1 MNITS
6 RRVHGGEVL
15 GATPGHPL
23 LVPALSAAPG
33 LSMSRQQALL
43 DLQAIQRIPGLAGYW
58 PADPAYA
65 YQDSAGYT
73 PATVGGVV
81 GQVRDISNAA
91 TPVARRNL
99 LTYTEELERLAFPNT
114 TYEANAILAPDGTL
128 TAEKIAVTA
137 TGSHSTDITY
147 LNVPSAT
154 MCFSVYAKAGSGPTE
169 FNVFGAYNVTTAA
182 NLVFA
187 NVNLTTGAISY
198 TTGSSGISVQ
208 LLSDGWLRI
217 SISPVSGVT
226 AGDRLNFYFGS
237 SGGLVTGGFYGYR
250 WGAQLEVGS
259 AATPYQK
266 IVTGTGDVFAPGN
279 HAYQQTTSKKPIL
292 KRTPTSNVYWLNSD
306 DGDELTA
313 TLGNLGTACTVAR
326 SGAEGVTFTEGVT
339 ISSTYNI
346 APAYG
351 FNGDVAI
358 FNRALTASEK
368 ALVTRYMS
376 RGIPMLDNN
385 ILSSTWTQSGGWTVT
400 DGIVTAE
407 GSIGADYCQNT
418 LLTPTAAGATYLANL
433 TACTLSSFYLDFGS
447 GTGTQIGNITT
458 FPTKVVMSGGPA
470 PGTIFRIGRWSGAV
484 YGTAGPFVLRKII

>member
-1 MNITS
+1 MPQLLQPLAITRLTWLTS
-6 RRVHGGEVL
+6 QR
-15 GATPGHPL
+15 
-23 LVPALSAAPG
+23 
-33 LSMSRQQALL
+33 ALL

-58 PADPAYA
+58 SADPQYA

-73 PATVGGVV
+73 TATVGGVV

-137 TGSHSTDITY
+137 TGSHSTAITY

-226 AGDRLNFYFGS
+226 AGNRLNFYFGS

-279 HAYQQTTSKKPIL
+279 HAYQKTTANKPYL
-292 KRTPTSNVYWLNSD
+292 RKTPTSGVHWLDSNTDTSA
-306 DGDELTA
+306 LTA
-313 TLGNLGTACTVAR
+313 TLGNLGSACTVAKA
-326 SGAEGVTFTEGVT
+326 GAEGVTFTEGVT

-346 APAYG
+346 APAFG

-376 RGIPMLDNN
+376 RGVPVLGSNLVINGTFDTDTTGWSGNSIAVEDSALK
-385 ILSSTWTQSGGWTVT
+385 TTQAVGNPLVANRSVL
-400 DGIVTAE
+400 
-407 GSIGADYCQNT
+407 C
-418 LLTPTAAGATYLANL
+418 PAGAYWYSMRVKQGTS
-433 TACTLSSFYLDFGS
+433 TSTLRGSVYNASFS
-447 GTGTQIGNITT
+447 
-458 FPTKVVMSGGPA
+458 
-470 PGTIFRIGRWSGAV
+470 TIIGRTNTVNAPDWVNIA
-484 YGTAGPFVLRKII
+484 GTAVAPSDNVFVAAVSDDITIGRTSYFDDIMLRAIL

>member
-1 MNITS
+1 MPQLLQPLAITRLTWLTS
-6 RRVHGGEVL
+6 QR
-15 GATPGHPL
+15 
-23 LVPALSAAPG
+23 
-33 LSMSRQQALL
+33 ALL
-43 DLQAIQRIPGLAGYW
+43 DLQAIQRLPGLAGYW
-58 PADPAYA
+58 PADPQYA

-73 PATVGGVV
+73 TATVGGVV
-81 GQVRDISNAA
+81 GQVRDISSAA

-99 LTYTEELERLAFPNT
+99 LRYTEQFDNAAWLKIGQGTGAQPVVTANYAADPDGNLLADRVQFDQGGGVKSITDRSIIYQDVTDPSSGYGTASVWIKSTDGTSEYTLGLVVGVTPNT
-114 TYEANAILAPDGTL
+114 PINVNGSWQRFTL
-128 TAEKIAVTA
+128 T
-137 TGSHSTDITY
+137 SSPY
-147 LNVPSAT
+147 N
-154 MCFSVYAKAGSGPTE
+154 PTVV
-169 FNVFGAYNVTTAA
+169 NLSIGVFGDVGRSTTPDVLITKAQ
-182 NLVFA
+182 VEH
-187 NVNLTTGAISY
+187 GA
-198 TTGSSGISVQ
+198 
-208 LLSDGWLRI
+208 
-217 SISPVSGVT
+217 
-226 AGDRLNFYFGS
+226 
-237 SGGLVTGGFYGYR
+237 
-250 WGAQLEVGS
+250 E
-259 AATPYQK
+259 ATPYQK